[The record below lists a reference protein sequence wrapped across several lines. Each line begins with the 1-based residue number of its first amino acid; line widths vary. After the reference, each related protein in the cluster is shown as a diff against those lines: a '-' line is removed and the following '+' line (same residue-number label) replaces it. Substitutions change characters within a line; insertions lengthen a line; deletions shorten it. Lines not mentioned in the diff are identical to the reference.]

1 MAKKKTLKKPVFSIE
16 NMKMLKLKPGLR
28 FEKVDC
34 KSIFRNTRA
43 VHEALLDSFA
53 EGDIECFKDVLRAYL
68 KTVNKAALIRTTKL
82 SRTTLFRMVEP
93 DSNPTL
99 ENVAEIMRVLKAG

>member
-1 MAKKKTLKKPVFSIE
+1 MAKRKTSKKREFSFE
-16 NMKMLKLKPGLR
+16 NMKELKLKPGLR

-34 KSIFRNTRA
+34 RTPFLNTRA
-43 VHEALLDSFA
+43 VH
-53 EGDIECFKDVLRAYL
+53 
-68 KTVNKAALIRTTKL
+68 KAALIRTTKL

-99 ENVAEIMRVLKAG
+99 ENVAEIMRALKAS